1 MKKRVIASLLIFV
14 LAVTALSAL
23 ETFPLKGH
31 STNTGIKTSS
41 DGKKSIFQ
49 FGLQVGYG
57 FDNTNISISQGSNKG
72 SIKIKEGGFYLGLT
86 GEFLLRNNFVFK
98 TELGFMGMGKRLT
111 VTQSNNDPKTTDRA
125 EYETPPNYNIY
136 FGGEY
141 DFVFQSFKLG
151 IGAGLDI
158 MTGKQKEAN
167 SSYSSYSDDYS
178 ESYTQSY
185 SEKPNGRIGLG
196 FEIIAKGAVSP
207 KFTIT
212 AGLKGAFYFINTG
225 DKRYSYVPALFE
237 TVRLIAQEIGG
248 TTKHSQFGM
257 KFFLGCIFTK

>member
-72 SIKIKEGGFYLGLT
+72 SITIKEGGIYFALT

-151 IGAGLDI
+151 VGAGLDI
-158 MTGKQKEAN
+158 MTGKQKE
-167 SSYSSYSDDYS
+167 SDSYSSYLDEYS
-178 ESYTQSY
+178 EPHT
-185 SEKPNGRIGLG
+185 EMPNGRIGIG
-196 FEIIAKGAVSP
+196 FEVMAKGPVSP

-225 DKRYSYVPALFE
+225 NKNYCFVPGLFE
-237 TVRLIAQEIGG
+237 TFRLIAQEIGG
-248 TTKHSQFGM
+248 KTSHSQFGM
-257 KFFLGCIFTK
+257 KFFIGCLYTR